1 MQVCKSW
8 EELLYFLSSIRR
20 IFFSSPI
27 SSSGLT
33 SSSFVPHI
41 SMSCRCL
48 NRGVRVSV
56 RVSPSVLGTPISYMV
71 SECTYTGLL
80 DLIQLS
86 SWISWKTC
94 HSCDFEN
101 LQKRTRNCF
110 STLDASCNT
119 SCNSYEASVVWS
131 KHVSCLCH
139 MGDLYHRSC
148 SFVFDE
154 QACQETNAKSTMSST
169 TARHLVC
176 LPIQPLACLAAVHRR
191 VAP

>member
-20 IFFSSPI
+20 IFCSSPI
-27 SSSGLT
+27 SSSGFT

-48 NRGVRVSV
+48 NRGV

-80 DLIQLS
+80 DLFQLS

-148 SFVFDE
+148 SFVFDMKHARKQMQRVPC
-154 QACQETNAKSTMSST
+154 QAQRQDILCVCQSSLWHVSLQY
-169 TARHLVC
+169 TAE
-176 LPIQPLACLAAVHRR
+176 
-191 VAP
+191 